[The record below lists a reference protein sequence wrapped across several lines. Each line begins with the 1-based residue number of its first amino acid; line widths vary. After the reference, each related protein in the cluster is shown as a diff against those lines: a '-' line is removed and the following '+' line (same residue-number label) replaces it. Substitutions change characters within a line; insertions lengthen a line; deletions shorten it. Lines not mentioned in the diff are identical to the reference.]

1 MAEFE
6 LKALITGVDR
16 LSPAL
21 SKMQKKIRG
30 FKRQAEEASQGG
42 LALGGGLAAGLTLSL
57 KSYADQEN
65 AATGLKVAMMDA
77 NGEVGKRFQDIN
89 KLAIGLGNQLPGT
102 TADFQNMMQM
112 LVRQGIPA
120 ENILGGVGKATA
132 YLAVQLK
139 KTPEAA
145 AEFAAKMQDATGTA
159 SEDMMGLFDTI
170 QTATNGLAAIG
181 GAFSGDAKNIT
192 QWLGELGEKF
202 TKFADE
208 NPRVIRG
215 VVGLAAGLA
224 ILKLGL
230 MGVGSAISIVSRIM
244 SMTPI
249 GMIAT
254 AIALAAGLIITNWDV
269 VGPYFKKLWE
279 TIGPYF
285 ETGWELLKKV
295 FAWSPLGMVINNWGP
310 VVKWFQDM
318 WDKLK
323 PIIEWFTDS
332 SGDTVDAI
340 NSAQWGA
347 GAYDAYGTG
356 IPARGYTPYPNR
368 DKPYTEDLGKITFR
382 PSITAYVVGDDC
394 FDQRDRLID
403 ALNKPGPGTLVHP
416 TYGELKVCVDG
427 EVRVSTSKSEGRIV
441 RFDLKFVEAGELSYP
456 TSGAATAQ
464 TLMSSCSALDDC
476 ISDSFSG
483 FSIDGVADFVQND
496 VVGNA
501 STMLGYVSDAMK
513 VVDSAVSDA
522 ARLLQGDISVLL
534 PPPSSGK
541 NFVEQVQKMWRT
553 GKPRRRIS
561 SARVRTVLP
570 VVTPRPARLPPIW
583 MMTTLTCCR
592 KNFAALLR
600 HPVPVW
606 RRRSTTSCLPRFVRC
621 C

>member
-77 NGEVGKRFQDIN
+77 NGEVGKSFQDIN

-170 QTATNGLAAIG
+170 QKAFYLGVDDTNMLSFFTKTSSVLKMVNKDGLQAAQSLAPISVMMDQMGMNGESAGNALRKVIQSGLSVKKIRDVNKIMARQKLGVQLDFTDGKGSFGGLDNMFRQLAKLRKLTDVKRTGVLKAIFGDDAEPLQVVNALIDKGKDGYDQIQQKMNKQASLNKRVQAQLGTLSNLWEAMTGTATNGLAAIG

-254 AIALAAGLIITNWDV
+254 AIAMAAGLIITNWDV

-285 ETGWELLKKV
+285 EAGWELLKKV

-347 GAYDAYGTG
+347 GGYGAYGTG
-356 IPARGYTPYPNR
+356 VASSGYNPYQIKQGTATQPKGTITVEFKGAPQGMSVTDSRSTGIDVNHDVGYT
-368 DKPYTEDLGKITFR
+368 
-382 PSITAYVVGDDC
+382 
-394 FDQRDRLID
+394 
-403 ALNKPGPGTLVHP
+403 
-416 TYGELKVCVDG
+416 
-427 EVRVSTSKSEGRIV
+427 RI
-441 RFDLKFVEAGELSYP
+441 G
-456 TSGAATAQ
+456 
-464 TLMSSCSALDDC
+464 
-476 ISDSFSG
+476 
-483 FSIDGVADFVQND
+483 
-496 VVGNA
+496 
-501 STMLGYVSDAMK
+501 
-513 VVDSAVSDA
+513 
-522 ARLLQGDISVLL
+522 
-534 PPPSSGK
+534 
-541 NFVEQVQKMWRT
+541 RT
-553 GKPRRRIS
+553 G
-561 SARVRTVLP
+561 
-570 VVTPRPARLPPIW
+570 
-583 MMTTLTCCR
+583 MGG
-592 KNFAALLR
+592 
-600 HPVPVW
+600 
-606 RRRSTTSCLPRFVRC
+606 
-621 C
+621 